1 LQCLVALE
9 LKKGKFE
16 PEYAGKMN
24 FYLNLLDDF
33 VREPHENPS
42 IGIILCSERDRF
54 EVEYALRGV
63 KNPVGVSEFRLSK
76 SLPTEL
82 LNKLPNPKELE
93 EELLRELM
101 IPDQIMHK
109 SA

>member
-1 LQCLVALE
+1 
-9 LKKGKFE
+9 
-16 PEYAGKMN
+16 MN

-63 KNPVGVSEFRLSK
+63 KNPVGVSEFQLSK
-76 SLPTEL
+76 YLPHEL
-82 LNKLPNPKELE
+82 LDKLPNSKELE
-93 EELLRELM
+93 DEFMRELEGERLEET
-101 IPDQIMHK
+101 IE
-109 SA
+109 